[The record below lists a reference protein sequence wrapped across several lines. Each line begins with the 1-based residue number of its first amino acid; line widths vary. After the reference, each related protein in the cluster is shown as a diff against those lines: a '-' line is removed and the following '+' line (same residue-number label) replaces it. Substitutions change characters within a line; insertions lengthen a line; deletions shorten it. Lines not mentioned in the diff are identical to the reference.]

1 VPSLLLALD
10 SIRAVLGQLF
20 LVLGV
25 GLALV
30 CAIDWMV
37 RTRRLNPFGAVARVF
52 RQSVEPLM
60 APVERRIVAAGGVPS
75 NAPWWAL
82 GAVVV
87 IGIVFLALF
96 DFVRSQLGGFYYAS
110 QAGPRGVVRM
120 VVGWVF
126 ALLRIALIVRVFSS
140 WVRVSAYSK
149 WIRWSY
155 TLTEPILRPL
165 RQVVP
170 TLGMIDITP
179 IIAYVLIS
187 LLEGLVVR
195 SI

>member
-1 VPSLLLALD
+1 MPSLLLALD

-37 RTRRLNPFGAVARVF
+37 RTRRLNPFGAVARAF

>member
-1 VPSLLLALD
+1 MPSLLLALD